1 MKKFVIG
8 IAVIGIYLI
17 YSIGIRHTN
26 PILPIP
32 SSLANAKTKSS
43 GSGSTTAAATSSS
56 TTSGS
61 SSSAS
66 GSSSAASS
74 QSSSKPSSGKYK
86 DGTYTGATENAYYGN
101 VQVSVVVSGG
111 RISDVKFLQY
121 PNSHSTS
128 VYINQQAMPY
138 LKQETLQAQSANVQ
152 SITGATFTSYAFIQS
167 LHSALAKA

>member
-1 MKKFVIG
+1 
-8 IAVIGIYLI
+8 
-17 YSIGIRHTN
+17 
-26 PILPIP
+26 
-32 SSLANAKTKSS
+32 
-43 GSGSTTAAATSSS
+43 
-56 TTSGS
+56 
-61 SSSAS
+61 
-66 GSSSAASS
+66 
-74 QSSSKPSSGKYK
+74 
-86 DGTYTGATENAYYGN
+86 